1 MNREGSENETPL
13 RSAPH
18 IPKSETRVVVAGD
31 WHANI
36 DWVGQAI
43 PSIAREA
50 EEVRTILHT
59 GDFGVWADTHGRKY
73 LDAVDFWCEKAGISR
88 VLVTPGNHEDWGWLD
103 RKFNSQ
109 PGTPVAL
116 SSVVEVLPRGYRFQI
131 GHKTF
136 ASFGGAASVDFESRL
151 EGVSWFPAELPTEH
165 DVADAINGGPTD
177 VLLTHETIDGGTPA
191 SEAVLRSNPLGW
203 SPAALAYS
211 SRSRALVTEAWA
223 GIAPKLLFHG
233 HMHAADAI
241 TLPSGQQVTSL
252 GRDGQAKNLALL
264 ELSTLEWRWLD
275 GLPKSPRVRRTR
287 DWETQFMTRPESA
300 DTGSPASAPDS
311 T

>member
-1 MNREGSENETPL
+1 MNATPL
-13 RSAPH
+13 PAASDIQEAH
-18 IPKSETRVVVAGD
+18 VVVAGD

-36 DWVGQAI
+36 DFVSKAI

-50 EEVRTILHT
+50 AGVRTVLHV
-59 GDFGVWADTHGRKY
+59 GDFGIWADAHGRKY
-73 LDAVDFWCEKAGISR
+73 LDAVDFWCTRAGISR

-103 RKFNSQ
+103 REFNAQ
-109 PGTPVAL
+109 PGVPVAL
-116 SSVVEVLPRGYRFQI
+116 SSVVEVLPRGYRFEI
-131 GHKTF
+131 GQRTF
-136 ASFGGAASVDFESRL
+136 ASFGGAASVDFEMRS
-151 EGVSWFPAELPTEH
+151 EGIDWFPTELPTEH
-165 DVADAINGGPTD
+165 DVADVIGGGTAD

-203 SPAALAYS
+203 TPDAIAYS
-211 SRSRALVTEAWA
+211 SRSRALVTDAWA

-233 HMHAADAI
+233 HMHAADAT
-241 TLPSGQQVTSL
+241 TLPSGQQVISL

-287 DWETQFMTRPESA
+287 DGETQFMTRPES
-300 DTGSPASAPDS
+300 DESDD
-311 T
+311 